1 MDEKDGL
8 DEANRVTERA
18 SEERESEERKESN
31 EYEFTQQTQIRVPED
46 RIGVIIGRE
55 GEIKRRIEDET
66 GCKIKISRDGIV
78 SIRGNDAIGFI
89 KAQNVIKA
97 IARGFNPDVA
107 FKLLK
112 DDFKVLEI
120 INLADYVGENA
131 LKRVKG
137 RIIGKDGK
145 MRTSIEETLDVNLS
159 IYGKTVSIIGDM
171 DNVYAAREA
180 ILMLIEGAQHSRVLR
195 FMEKKKRE
203 IKTRDLDWK
212 PLM

>member
-1 MDEKDGL
+1 MDKDGKIDGSEKND
-8 DEANRVTERA
+8 DEN
-18 SEERESEERKESN
+18 N
-31 EYEFTQQTQIRVPED
+31 FTQRTQIRVPED

-55 GEIKRRIEDET
+55 GEIKRRIEEET
-66 GCKIKISRDGIV
+66 GCKIRISKDGVV
-78 SIRGNDAIGFI
+78 SVMGNDAIGFI
-89 KAQNVIKA
+89 KAQNAIKA

-107 FKLLK
+107 FKLLE
-112 DDFKVLEI
+112 DDFKVLEV

-131 LKRVKG
+131 LKRIKG

-145 MRTSIEETLDVNLS
+145 MRENIEETLDVNLS

-171 DNVYAAREA
+171 DNVYAARDA

-212 PLM
+212 PLI

>member
-1 MDEKDGL
+1 MDEKMDEKDEKTG
-8 DEANRVTERA
+8 NN
-18 SEERESEERKESN
+18 EEKESDDSKDSN
-31 EYEFTQQTQIRVPED
+31 FTQQTQIRIPEE

-78 SIRGNDAIGFI
+78 SVKGNDAIGFI

-97 IARGFNPDVA
+97 IARGFNPEVA
-107 FKLLK
+107 FKLLR

-120 INLADYVGENA
+120 INLTDYVGENA

-145 MRTSIEETLDVNLS
+145 MRASIEETLDVNLS

-171 DNVYAAREA
+171 DNVYAARDA

>member
-1 MDEKDGL
+1 M
-8 DEANRVTERA
+8 A
-18 SEERESEERKESN
+18 EEN
-31 EYEFTQQTQIRVPED
+31 FVQQTQIRIPED

-55 GEIKRRIEDET
+55 GEIKRKIEQET
-66 GCKIKISRDGIV
+66 GCKIRISKDGTV
-78 SIRGNDAIGFI
+78 SVMGNDAIGFL

-97 IARGFNPDVA
+97 IARGFSPEIA

-112 DDFKVLEI
+112 DDFKVLEV
-120 INLADYVGENA
+120 INLSEYVGDNA
-131 LKRVKG
+131 IKRIKG

-145 MRTSIEETLDVNLS
+145 MRENIEDTLDVNLS

-171 DNVYAAREA
+171 ENVNAAREA

-203 IKTRDLDWK
+203 IKARNLDWQ